1 MSDYDLLLAWSPW
14 TQSLLNSNRVKS
26 PLQIGI
32 TGGIG
37 SGKSLV
43 CKIFHCLGVPI
54 YDADSR
60 AKSLMTTDGIL
71 IEQIKKEFG
80 DLSFDSDGALN
91 RKYISEVVFA
101 DPMKLN
107 TLNGLVHPR
116 VGVDYAKWVDEH
128 KGQRYVLKEAALLFE
143 ANSYKQLDQIIVV
156 HAPEALRITRVLSR
170 DKHRSEKQL
179 KEIIK
184 NQMSEDEKLRR
195 ANFIITNDEHQLV
208 IPQVLELHHRFLSA
222 H

>member
-1 MSDYDLLLAWSPW
+1 V
-14 TQSLLNSNRVKS
+14 NS

-43 CKIFHCLGVPI
+43 CKIFHCLGVPV

-71 IEQIKKEFG
+71 ISQIKKEFG
-80 DLSFDSDGALN
+80 DLSFDGDGNLN
-91 RKYISEVVFA
+91 RRYISEVVFA
-101 DPMKLN
+101 DPVKLN
-107 TLNGLVHPR
+107 ILNGLVHPR
-116 VGVDYAKWVDEH
+116 VGLDYAKWVEEH

-143 ANSYKQLDQIIVV
+143 ASSHKLLDQIIVV
-156 HAPEALRITRVLSR
+156 HAPEALRIARVLSR
-170 DKHRSEKQL
+170 DKHRTEKQI

-184 NQMSEDEKLRR
+184 NQMPEEDKLSR
-195 ANFIITNDEHQLV
+195 ADAVIFNDEQKLV
-208 IPQVLELHHRFLSA
+208 IPQVLELHHRFVSLIA
-222 H
+222 